1 LPISSFLHCSPDTQQ
16 ELSFGQLT
24 LATAMLQITEIGAD
38 IFVRRIDMAG
48 AANFSAT
55 PVPYPGIPLIAPGQE
70 ANINIRGGMPRRTEE
85 IDGIHGHPNV
95 NEPPWLQLCAVS
107 TIHYLDAN
115 HTHRLTSFFRIY
127 NPNRLR
133 FMHAPDDDEY
143 AEWEYEA

>member
-1 LPISSFLHCSPDTQQ
+1 
-16 ELSFGQLT
+16 
-24 LATAMLQITEIGAD
+24 MLQITEIGAD